1 MMDVLTLVK
10 HRVTPRLLIELGD
23 ACRRRR
29 AKPLTDPHAEQAQRT
44 AAEQRAGSLLD
55 DPTIL
60 SRVGEAMRA
69 NGYAGKLEPAQLAYV
84 ALTSRLL
91 EERPINLELLG
102 DPAAGK
108 NATIDAALALIPRE
122 GVYEFTASSPTAL
135 VYTEEDFQHRVV
147 IFKEADSIPDRGPAA
162 SAVRALAE
170 ENVLRYE
177 VMIRGPRTGG
187 FETWRI
193 EKAGPTGLITTSTR
207 PLPPQLHTRLLLV
220 HIVNSYD
227 RLTTSNVICAK
238 AERASGRLPPVDLE
252 RFLALQRWLALG
264 DERRVILPFGWALGR
279 AMSTCSLELRTRR
292 DFDGLLACVK
302 TIAFLHQRHR
312 KRAPG
317 GEIEAIIDDYRVA
330 RELLIGSFRAAEAE
344 SLPAAIRE
352 LVSKIGEKEEITR
365 PRLGERVNRPR
376 STLYHQL
383 DRAINEFDLLHE
395 ETRGGK
401 RILTRNPDVPLPEA
415 LPSLPDV
422 EEVEGWFFGVPAP
435 YRRPGPYGVQCFV
448 PGAVHGHSS
457 RHRDSVPGAAAESSS
472 KLPTLGTL
480 RLPHLAPD

>member
-1 MMDVLTLVK
+1 
-10 HRVTPRLLIELGD
+10 
-23 ACRRRR
+23 
-29 AKPLTDPHAEQAQRT
+29 
-44 AAEQRAGSLLD
+44 
-55 DPTIL
+55 
-60 SRVGEAMRA
+60 
-69 NGYAGKLEPAQLAYV
+69 
-84 ALTSRLL
+84 
-91 EERPINLELLG
+91 
-102 DPAAGK
+102 
-108 NATIDAALALIPRE
+108 
-122 GVYEFTASSPTAL
+122 
-135 VYTEEDFQHRVV
+135 
-147 IFKEADSIPDRGPAA
+147 
-162 SAVRALAE
+162 
-170 ENVLRYE
+170 
-177 VMIRGPRTGG
+177 
-187 FETWRI
+187 
-193 EKAGPTGLITTSTR
+193 
-207 PLPPQLHTRLLLV
+207 
-220 HIVNSYD
+220 
-227 RLTTSNVICAK
+227 VICAK
-238 AERASGRLPPVDLE
+238 AEQASGRLPPVDLE

-312 KRAPG
+312 KQAPG

-376 STLYHQL
+376 STLYHQV

-415 LPSLPDV
+415 LPPLPDV

-435 YRRPGPYGVQCFV
+435 DRRPGPYGVQCFDNFIEDFR
-448 PGAVHGHSS
+448 HGGSE
-457 RHRDSVPGAAAESSS
+457 GFTAAEWAARVGQPVEVVH
-472 KLPTLGTL
+472 KRLDLLFQGGTL
-480 RLPHLAPD
+480 AYDAKTERYAVRIVESPIDPPPAQGEAANPTPASNLSSGAKSGAEQAKSSDVQPSNESGGGTGGGDVPPGP